1 MPGLRFPEAESERR
15 IGRVRGMM
23 REDGLDLLIVFS
35 APGSMRYGQ
44 RGHVMYLS
52 GYEPYFGNTMML
64 LAADEGIEPLLMI
77 DSADYFPSACTWIT
91 TTEGAKDPLGVIDQY
106 LENNR
111 LGNASI
117 GIAGEYSID
126 PKLMAR
132 LNSEMRSSSLKLA
145 SRILERAR
153 AVKSPYEVEC
163 ITDAVSIAE
172 KGFEALRELARPGV
186 SEAALVGE
194 VEKACRQAGSEGFP
208 HNTMV
213 TSGTD
218 PEHLDLWWYCGDR
231 KLKAND
237 VFSLDI
243 GTMCRGYCSDVAR
256 SFSLGQA
263 SSERMDAYDVLAEA
277 FEAARKMCRPGVR
290 ASAVNE
296 AVTQVMAE
304 EFDGDFSG
312 IGHGVGL
319 EVHEW
324 PFVGYEYIRNDPI
337 YEDSVL
343 EEGMVISIEPQ
354 ITLPGHG
361 YIQLEDEIVV
371 TSSGGRTVS
380 ALPHEIMEC

>member
-1 MPGLRFPEAESERR
+1 MSRLRFPQQEFDRR
-15 IGRVRGMM
+15 GDIVRKMM
-23 REDGLDLLIVFS
+23 GEEGLDLLVVFS

-77 DSADYFPSACTWIT
+77 DSADYFPSTCTWVT
-91 TTEGAKDPLGVIDQY
+91 ETEGAQDPVGVIGRYLERNRMANASLGV
-106 LENNR
+106 
-111 LGNASI
+111 
-117 GIAGEYSID
+117 AGEYSID
-126 PKLMAR
+126 PKLMVR
-132 LNSEMRSSSLKLA
+132 LNSEMRGGSLKLA

-153 AVKSPYEVEC
+153 AIKSPYEVDC
-163 ITDAVSIAE
+163 ITDAVSVAE
-172 KGFEALRELARPGV
+172 KGFEALREHARPGV
-186 SEAALVGE
+186 SEAVLVGE
-194 VEKACRQAGSEGFP
+194 VEKACRQAGSEAFP

-213 TSGTD
+213 TSGTNQ
-218 PEHLDLWWYCGDR
+218 EHLDLWWYCGSR

-237 VFSLDI
+237 VFNLDI
-243 GTMCRGYCSDVAR
+243 GTMCNGYCSDIAR
-256 SFSLGQA
+256 SFSLGSA
-263 SSERMDAYDVLAEA
+263 SRESVHAYDVLAEA
-277 FEAARKMCRPGVR
+277 FETARKMCRPGVR

-296 AVTQVMAE
+296 AVTEVMAE
-304 EFDGDFSG
+304 EFEGDFSG

-324 PFVGYEYIRNDPI
+324 PFIGYEYIRNDPV

-354 ITLPGHG
+354 ITLQGHG

-371 TSSGGRTVS
+371 TGAGGRTMS
-380 ALPHEIMEC
+380 ALRHEIVEC